1 MCFIFTK
8 FSADMKR
15 EDETLIIF
23 SLSIFLNQFLMF
35 LMFYRR
41 SCEQPVPPGVPQL
54 AGGW

>member
-1 MCFIFTK
+1 MCFISTK

-23 SLSIFLNQFLMF
+23 SLSIFFFLNQF

-41 SCEQPVPPGVPQL
+41 SCEQPVSSGVPQL